1 MIHFFVFQ
9 KHSVFVPLRTFYPE
23 AIQLTEQVGDPH
35 PTACFTHPTPT
46 NARLIEPL
54 VRRSNYVFSELLPK
68 LQAKQPLY
76 ILYLYYK
83 WANKPNSIQAAAI
96 RSDYSDPKVLV
107 LNPYAFKKFQRE
119 GKLYEWDP
127 PLDFQLMGH
136 SNEVLL

>member
-1 MIHFFVFQ
+1 M
-9 KHSVFVPLRTFYPE
+9 
-23 AIQLTEQVGDPH
+23 
-35 PTACFTHPTPT
+35 
-46 NARLIEPL
+46 
-54 VRRSNYVFSELLPK
+54 FSELLPK
-68 LQAKQPLY
+68 LQTKQPLY

-83 WANKPNSIQAAAI
+83 WQNKPNSIQAAVI